1 MGTRDPRIDAYI
13 TKSAPFA
20 QPILEHIRTVVHEAC
35 PAVAETIKWGF
46 PHFDYHGM
54 MCSTA
59 SFKAHCAL
67 TFWLGRQVHGE
78 ELSDDMREQAMGQF
92 GRITS
97 VKDLPNKTTL
107 KKYIKKAMAL
117 NDAGVKRSRP
127 AAKKGAAV
135 KPVVVPPE
143 LAAALARN
151 AGAKAAFEASS
162 PSHRRE
168 YCEWIAEAKRMETKT
183 KRAEQAI
190 AMIAEGKAR
199 NWKYGA

>member
-1 MGTRDPRIDAYI
+1 MTTRDPRIDAYI
-13 TKSAPFA
+13 AKSAPFA
-20 QPILEHIRTVVHEAC
+20 QPILEHIRAVMHEAC
-35 PAVAETIKWGF
+35 PDVEETIKWGF

-54 MCSTA
+54 MCSMA

-67 TFWLGRQVHGE
+67 NFWLGRQVLGDE
-78 ELSDDMREQAMGQF
+78 MTDEAMGQF

-107 KKYIKKAMAL
+107 KQYIKKAMAL
-117 NDAGVKRSRP
+117 NDAGVKLSRP
-127 AAKKGAAV
+127 AAKRGAAA

-143 LAAALARN
+143 LAAALARHDV
-151 AGAKAAFEASS
+151 AKAAFDAFS

-168 YCEWIAEAKRMETKT
+168 YCEWIAEAKRAETKA
-183 KRAEQAI
+183 KRVEQAI
-190 AMIAEGKAR
+190 EMLAEGKAR

>member
-1 MGTRDPRIDAYI
+1 MSSRDPRIDAYI
-13 TKSAPFA
+13 AKSAPFA
-20 QPILEHIRTVVHEAC
+20 QPILEHIREIVHEAC
-35 PAVAETIKWGF
+35 PEVEETMKWSF

-67 TFWLGRQVHGE
+67 NFWLGRQVLGE
-78 ELSDDMREQAMGQF
+78 EMTDEAMGQF

-97 VKDLPNKTTL
+97 IKDLPNKTTL

-117 NDAGVKRSRP
+117 NDAGVKLARP
-127 AAKKGAAV
+127 AAKKGAAP

-143 LAAALARN
+143 LAKALARDK
-151 AGAKAAFEASS
+151 AAKAAFDAFS

-168 YCEWIAEAKRMETKT
+168 YCEWIAEAKRDETKA
-183 KRAEQAI
+183 KRVEQAI
-190 AMIAEGKAR
+190 EMLAEGKAR